1 VTLRIGAGAGYAGDR
16 IEPAVELAERG
27 DLDYLCFEC
36 LAERTLAL
44 ARERLARGEQGY
56 DPRLRER
63 MERVLPACAERDVT
77 VVTNMG
83 AADPRGAARATV
95 VVAEELGL
103 DLAVASVG
111 GSDVRDRL
119 EDVRPETDEGEPID
133 DYRDRVV
140 AANAYLGVEGIVAAI
155 DAGADVIVTD
165 RVADTS
171 LFLGP
176 QVAEFGWSTDP
187 LDDEV
192 GQGLVAAHLLE
203 CAGQVTGGYFADPG
217 YKDVDGLADLGFP
230 IGEIDADGGLVV
242 TKVPDTGGQVTVRT
256 CTEQLLYEVHDPSA
270 YVTPDVVADFSGVEL
285 EPVGE
290 DRVRVTGAQA
300 RPRTDTLKVNVS
312 YEDSVVGEG
321 SISYGGPGAV
331 ECADLAASVVRDRLD
346 RRGAAVDEL
355 RIDRIGIDSL
365 HGEIG
370 HEHPET
376 PYEVRLRVAARC
388 RTEADARAV
397 ANEVETLYTNGPA
410 GGGGVTT
417 DVRHEIGIVSTL
429 IDRSLVE
436 PVVRLHPGAEPV
448 DVAGDGEREAG
459 GDGEPGG
466 ETDAPAASTRVGQ

>member
-1 VTLRIGAGAGYAGDR
+1 MTVRIGAGAGYAGDR
-16 IEPAVELAERG
+16 IEPAVVLARRG
-27 DLDYLCFEC
+27 NLDYLCFEC

-44 ARERLARGEQGY
+44 ARERLARGEPGY

-63 MERVLPACAERDVT
+63 MRRVLPECAERDTT

-83 AADPRGAARATV
+83 AADPAGAARATV
-95 VVAEELGL
+95 DVADELGL
-103 DLAVASVG
+103 DVAVASVG

-119 EDVRPETDEGEPID
+119 DEVRPETDEGEPID

-140 AANAYLGVEGIVAAI
+140 AANAYLGVDGIVAAI
-155 DAGADVIVTD
+155 DAGADVVVAD

-176 QVAEFGWSTDP
+176 LVAEFGWSTHP
-187 LDDEV
+187 PADEL
-192 GQGLVAAHLLE
+192 GGGLVAAHLLE

-230 IGEIDADGGLVV
+230 IGEVDADGSLVV
-242 TKVPDTGGQVTVRT
+242 TKAPDTGGQVTVRT
-256 CTEQLLYEVHDPSA
+256 CTEQLLYEIHDPSA
-270 YVTPDVVADFSGVEL
+270 YVTPDAVADFSGVDL
-285 EPVGE
+285 EAVGE
-290 DRVRVTGAQA
+290 DRVRVTGAEA

-321 SISYGGPGAV
+321 SIGYGGPGAV
-331 ECADLAASVVRDRLD
+331 ERADLAASIVRERLD
-346 RRGAAVDEL
+346 TRGVDADEL
-355 RIDRIGIDSL
+355 RVDRIGIDSL
-365 HGEIG
+365 HGDIG
-370 HEHPET
+370 RGHAGT

-417 DVRHEIGIVSTL
+417 DVRREVGIVSTL

-448 DVAGDGEREAG
+448 PVDA
-459 GDGEPGG
+459 
-466 ETDAPAASTRVGQ
+466 ETAAPAGPVGVDR